1 MKVKNIYSLIKQIK
15 QDPDKAIK
23 KAEKEIETASKIR
36 NRVKKKRPFGME
48 YSDRQKYKK

>member
-15 QDPDKAIK
+15 QNPDKAIK

-36 NRVKKKRPFGME
+36 NTTKKKRAYGME
-48 YSDRQKYKK
+48 YADRQKYKK